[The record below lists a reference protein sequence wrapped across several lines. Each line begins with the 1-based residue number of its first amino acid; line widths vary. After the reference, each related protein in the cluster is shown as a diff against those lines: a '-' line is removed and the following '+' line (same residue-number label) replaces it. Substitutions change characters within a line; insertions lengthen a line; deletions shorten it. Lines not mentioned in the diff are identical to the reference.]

1 MKNAKRV
8 KPNEVHKNVRG
19 KAKRKAST
27 LNAEDSEI
35 VRIAIANS
43 PKQVGQQPVAVVRVA
58 EKTAKQSRRHVGRQV
73 GEITE
78 AESARM
84 AKLLEAGKLRVRRA
98 PDGKVIPDDQD
109 FLDVEREHPKKSP
122 AERHQLAQACA
133 LLRAL
138 RHYDEDQT
146 RAP

>member
-1 MKNAKRV
+1 MKKAKHAKSNKGR
-8 KPNEVHKNVRG
+8 KKARGTALKKAPAG
-19 KAKRKAST
+19 KAGS
-27 LNAEDSEI
+27 SEI
-35 VRIAIANS
+35 IRVALACAQ
-43 PKQVGQQPVAVVRVA
+43 KQVGRKTVAVVRA
-58 EKTAKQSRRHVGRQV
+58 AKKKTKGPCRHVGRQV

-109 FLDVEREHPKKSP
+109 YLEVEREHPKKSLG
-122 AERHQLAQACA
+122 AKLRLAQASA

-138 RHYDEDQT
+138 RQYDEGQART
-146 RAP
+146 H